1 MVDLSFPQA
10 SLLAVVQGL
19 TEFLPIS
26 SSAHL
31 ILASEVMGWPDQ
43 GLAFDVAVHVGTLLA
58 VVIYFRQDILRLLR
72 AWISSLLSRRLDPDS
87 KLAWLLI
94 IASVPAG
101 IAGLIGQ
108 GFIEANFRSTT
119 VIAAATLF
127 FAGLLWLSD
136 RLGSR
141 SSTLSQLGWKQA
153 LYIGLGQCF
162 ALIPGTSRSGITMTV
177 ALLCGL
183 QREAAAKFSFLLAIP
198 IILAS
203 GGLQALSLRDE
214 SKGNIDLWQLLV
226 AVALAAVVAMLC
238 IHFFLRLIEKI
249 GFLPF
254 IVYRL
259 ILGLGLLLLT
269 VS

>member
-1 MVDLSFPQA
+1 VDLSFPQA

-43 GLAFDVAVHVGTLLA
+43 GLAFDVAVHVSTLLA
-58 VVIYFRQDILRLLR
+58 VVIYFRRDILRLLL
-72 AWISSLLSRRLDPDS
+72 AWIASLFSRRLDQDS

-94 IASVPAG
+94 IASIPAG
-101 IAGLIGQ
+101 IAGLLGQ
-108 GFIEANFRSTT
+108 GFIEANFRSAT
-119 VIAAATLF
+119 VIAAANLF

-141 SSTLSQLGWKQA
+141 SNPLSQLSWQQA
-153 LYIGLGQCF
+153 LCIGVGQCF

-183 QREAAAKFSFLLAIP
+183 NREAAAKFSFLLAIP

-203 GGLQALSLRDE
+203 GGLQALSLREGSVGD
-214 SKGNIDLWQLLV
+214 IDVLQLFA
-226 AVALAAVVAMLC
+226 AVALAAVVAVLC
-238 IHFFLRLIEKI
+238 IHFFLRLIERI

-254 IVYRL
+254 IIYRL
-259 ILGLGLLLLT
+259 ILGLGLVLLT